1 MLKAHVYK
9 YNKQGDR
16 MVEVKG
22 EGDKVYDEL
31 IGLTLGMILRISET
45 AETSP
50 LEIFDMLKED
60 VPVVLP
66 VTTVWEPNKKSKKSN
81 K

>member
-1 MLKAHVYK
+1 MIKAHVYK

-16 MVEVKG
+16 MIEVKG

-45 AETSP
+45 TEASP
-50 LEIFDMLKED
+50 LEIFDMLKEE

-66 VTTVWEPNKKSKKSN
+66 SIGVLESSKKSN

>member
-1 MLKAHVYK
+1 MIKAHVYK

-22 EGDKVYDEL
+22 EGDKVYEEL
-31 IGLTLGMILRISET
+31 IGLTLGMILRISEA
-45 AETSP
+45 AEVSP
-50 LEIFDMLKED
+50 LEVYDLLKEE

-66 VTTVWEPNKKSKKSN
+66 SIGVLESSKKSN